1 MGIPVTSPHSS
12 KQTGKDTRGEEM
24 KDESMTPLDVDDLPM
39 DVFEVTDGG
48 LTIESLTA
56 GHGMTEMGA
65 SCNCFCY
72 ICCSCSA

>member
-1 MGIPVTSPHSS
+1 MGIPVTSPQCST
-12 KQTGKDTRGEEM
+12 QTGKEREM